1 MTTLP
6 ETHAIRLDLNGP
18 VLHLWLNLPE
28 RRNPLTIEAQREIIA
43 TFRAI
48 ADDRSVRIVI
58 IRGAG
63 GTFSAGGNLKA
74 FAQAAAVEP
83 VPGEVDPLRDENRH
97 FGTMMETINEAPQ
110 AVICVVEGHALGG
123 GFGLACIGDV
133 TIARDDAVFGLSEV
147 TLGIVPASISPFV
160 VQRIGLTAARRFG
173 VSGARLS
180 GREAVAV
187 GIAHLCAATAED
199 LERELAGAVRDI
211 LRCAPGAVAETKR
224 LLFRAAGPMPMSG
237 LLDLAADSFCAA
249 VRSTEGREGVAAFLE
264 KRRPSWN
271 PAS

>member
-6 ETHAIRLDLNGP
+6 DTHAIRLDLNGP
-18 VLHLWLNLPE
+18 VLTVWLNLPE
-28 RRNPLTIEAQREIIA
+28 SKNPLTLETQREIIA
-43 TFRAI
+43 TFRSI

-74 FAQAAAVEP
+74 FAAAAAVAPEP
-83 VPGEVDPLRDENRH
+83 GAEDPLRADNRH
-97 FGTMMETINEAPQ
+97 FGTMMEIINEAPQ

-123 GFGLACIGDV
+123 GFGLACVGDV

-147 TLGIVPASISPFV
+147 TLGLVPASISPFV

-187 GIAHLCAATAED
+187 GIAHLSAATAED
-199 LERELAGAVRDI
+199 LERELAAVLKGI

-224 LLFRAAGPMPMSG
+224 LLFRAAGPMPMGG

-249 VRSTEGREGVAAFLE
+249 VRSPEGQEGIQAFLD
-264 KRRPSWN
+264 KRRPSWT
-271 PAS
+271 PVS